1 MHFVEQPAPTIAEEI
16 EAYLLSPVDVHE
28 LGGYS
33 FAVCSLVRAGDGEIA
48 NGIILTIDPE
58 KNFQAADPS
67 LRLAPVVTEK
77 FCQPGRVNV
86 IWRCIGGIARPSCD

>member
-1 MHFVEQPAPTIAEEI
+1 VHFVEQPTPTIAEEI

-33 FAVCSLVRAGDGEIA
+33 FAVWPLVRACDGEIA

-58 KNFQAADPS
+58 QNLQAADPA
-67 LRLAPVVTEK
+67 LRLASVVTEK
-77 FCQPGRVNV
+77 LGQPGRVNV
-86 IWRCIGGIARPSCD
+86 IRRRIGGACD